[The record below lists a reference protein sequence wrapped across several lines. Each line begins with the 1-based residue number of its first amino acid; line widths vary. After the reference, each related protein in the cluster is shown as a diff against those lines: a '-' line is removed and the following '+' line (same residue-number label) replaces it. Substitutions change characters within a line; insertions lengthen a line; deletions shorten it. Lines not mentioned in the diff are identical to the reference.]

1 MDSSRVCLDRIVMN
15 NPLIV
20 IVGSGPSALA
30 TAAAVVQNGY
40 KPLVVD
46 AAIGG
51 MSPNP
56 EEFQVEQSE
65 KSGGKSKGSP
75 GRKSW
80 LGSDLP
86 YRQHPKSRLKFQNSE
101 PVPSYSFGGYSRI
114 WGASC
119 SFYRQSNK
127 WPTEFGLVE
136 EDSLLAAQL
145 LGFKDTSLQPTRL
158 RRSNSAENLMKAISS
173 SSFRQKY
180 DVVFSSL
187 AINVQ
192 PDELNSC
199 QYCNQCL
206 TGCPYGAIW
215 MSGNKLLA
223 MREKGEI
230 DFRSDYFLE
239 EIIVE
244 SGRVRRLAFT
254 TGGKTHEIL
263 NPDYCFL
270 ATGCLSTA
278 EILINSKLIN
288 EIEIQDSS
296 TAFSAMLRVGR
307 NSKNTTGDHSLSQLW
322 ITKRA
327 SGAHFQIY
335 SPSPGL
341 EKKLVE
347 NFPQLRRF
355 PGLTKWLAG
364 RVVPVI
370 SYLPS
375 EHSGTLRIKKRN
387 QDLVVS
393 VHGGLHA
400 KLKHHIQ
407 LAGMSFKLL
416 PRGYIL
422 PSFLAKIPNPG
433 SGYHFGASL
442 PMGQETNGLG
452 QLAGVSNMSIV
463 DASILPFIEG
473 GSITPTVMANA
484 ARISRVICERINSL

>member
-1 MDSSRVCLDRIVMN
+1 MN

-30 TAAAVVQNGY
+30 AAAAVVQNGY

-51 MSPNP
+51 TSPNP
-56 EEFQVEQSE
+56 EEFQAEPSGQSR
-65 KSGGKSKGSP
+65 GKSKGSP
-75 GRKSW
+75 GRKTW

-86 YRQHPKSRLKFQNSE
+86 YRQYSKSRLKFQNPE

-119 SFYRQSNK
+119 SFYRELNE
-127 WPTEFGLVE
+127 WPSKYGLIE

-145 LGFKDTSLQPTRL
+145 LGFKDASLQSTNL
-158 RRSNSAENLMKAISS
+158 RHSNSAEELMQALSS

-180 DVVFSSL
+180 DVSFSNL

-192 PDELNSC
+192 PDAQDSC

-215 MSGNKLLA
+215 MSGNKLLE

-230 DFRSDYFLE
+230 YFKSDYFLE
-239 EIIVE
+239 EITVRL
-244 SGRVRRLAFT
+244 GRVTRLAFS
-254 TGGKTHEIL
+254 TGGLTHEIV

-270 ATGCLSTA
+270 ATGCISTA
-278 EILINSKLIN
+278 EILLNSKIIS
-288 EIEIQDSS
+288 EIEFQDSS
-296 TAFSAMLRVGR
+296 TAFSGMLRVGR
-307 NSKNTTGDHSLSQLW
+307 HSSNTTGNHSLSQLW

-327 SGAHFQIY
+327 SGVHFQIY
-335 SPSPGL
+335 SPSPDL

-347 NFPQLRRF
+347 NFPQLRRIPKF
-355 PGLTKWLAG
+355 TNWLTE
-364 RVVPVI
+364 RVIPVI

-375 EHSGTLRIKKRN
+375 ENSGTLRIEKIN

-393 VHGGLHA
+393 AHGGLQA
-400 KLKHHIQ
+400 RLKHHLQ

-416 PRGYIL
+416 SKGYIF
-422 PSFLAKIPNPG
+422 PTFLSKIPDPG

-442 PMGQETNGLG
+442 PMGKETNDLG
-452 QLAGVSNMSIV
+452 QLPGISNMSIV
-463 DASILPFIEG
+463 DASILPVIEA

-484 ARISRVICERINSL
+484 VRISRVICERISSI